1 MAKIRI
7 AIAGV
12 GNCASALIQGISFY
26 SQASRRAIPGLM
38 HPRLG
43 GYSLKDIAIVAA
55 FDIDRRKVGKTL
67 KQAIFALPNCT
78 TTITT
83 NIINS
88 RLPVHMGPV
97 LDGIAPH
104 MRSLP
109 PEKSFLPAAKK
120 PVDVVRVLRQ
130 SGAQMLVNFLPVGSQ
145 QAVEFYAQSALSAKI
160 GFINCIPMFIA
171 SNPDW
176 AKKFTQN
183 QLPVIGDDVKSQVG
197 ATITH
202 RVLAQLFQDRGVIL
216 DRTYQL
222 NIGGNTDFSNMLDRG
237 RLAFK
242 KQSKTE
248 AVRSLLKTKLTDQN
262 IHIGPSDFVPW
273 LNDQKVAYIR
283 MEGRKFGDL
292 PLIMETRLQVEDSYN
307 SAGVVV
313 DMIRCLKIALDRR
326 LSGPLIGPSAYFCKH
341 PPKQFFDEQARQLVE
356 DFVTGKTL

>member
-1 MAKIRI
+1 MSKIRV
-7 AIAGV
+7 AIAGI

-26 SQASRRAIPGLM
+26 SKSSRRSVPGLM
-38 HPRLG
+38 HPSLG
-43 GYSLKDIAIVAA
+43 GYSLKDIAIVAV

-88 RLPVHMGPV
+88 RLPVHMGPI

-104 MRSLP
+104 MRDLP
-109 PEKSFLPAAKK
+109 PEKSFLPAPRQ
-120 PVDVVRVLRQ
+120 PVDVVKILRQ
-130 SGAQMLVNFLPVGSQ
+130 SRADMLVNFLPVGSQ
-145 QAVEFYAQSALSAKI
+145 KAVEFYAQSALKAGV
-160 GFINCIPMFIA
+160 GFINCIPVFIA
-171 SNPDW
+171 SNPVW
-176 AKKFTQN
+176 AKQFQAAK
-183 QLPVIGDDVKSQVG
+183 LPVIGDDVKSQVG

-202 RVLAQLFQDRGVIL
+202 RVLAQLFQERGVIL

-222 NIGGNTDFSNMLDRG
+222 NIGGNTDFSNMLDRS
-237 RLAFK
+237 RLASK

-248 AVRSLLKTKLTDQN
+248 AVRSLLKTKLTDAN

-283 MEGRKFGDL
+283 MQGRKFGEL

-313 DMIRCLKIALDRR
+313 DMIRCLKIALDRKIA
-326 LSGPLIGPSAYFCKH
+326 GPLTGPSAYFCKH
-341 PPKQFFDEQARQLVE
+341 PPQQFLDEQARQLVE
-356 DFVTGKTL
+356 DFISG